1 MLNNKQTGLSM
12 VELLIALAISSFLIL
27 GITQLYI
34 DSKRSNYFQ
43 AGQMENNENTRF
55 VVMMLDAELH
65 KAGYR
70 RRPDQD
76 YTNVFPG
83 GNGFD
88 EGSAVRVVDENTFE
102 IRYQPHSSKD
112 ISCSG
117 DTQTS
122 GNIDKG
128 YETGS
133 ISLETVRIGF
143 SDKSIKCA
151 DNEIISNVH
160 AAEFLY
166 AVAINPNNAASGFKY
181 VKHNEVGNQ
190 KIKGIRYRLLLNSTM
205 GNLSDSVDSAAVDAF
220 YAEGDESRPTA
231 KAVYQTVTKNVQLRN
246 LETW

>member
-1 MLNNKQTGLSM
+1 M

-27 GITQLYI
+27 GITQIYI

-43 AGQMENNENTRF
+43 AGQMENNENARF

-76 YTNVFPG
+76 YTHVFPSDDD
-83 GNGFD
+83 FE
-88 EGSAVRVVDENTFE
+88 EGSAVRVIDENTFE

-117 DTQTS
+117 NTQQGT
-122 GNIDKG
+122 NIDKG
-128 YETGS
+128 YETIG
-133 ISLETVRIGF
+133 IDLQTVKIDF
-143 SDKSIKCA
+143 SDESIKCA
-151 DNEIISNVH
+151 GNEIISNVH

-166 AVAINPNNAASGFKY
+166 AVAINPNNTASGFKY
-181 VKHNEVGNQ
+181 VKHNEVGSQ

-205 GNLSDSVDSAAVDAF
+205 SNLSDSVDSAAVDAF
-220 YAEGDESRPTA
+220 YAEDDEGRPTA
-231 KAVYQTVTKNVQLRN
+231 RAVYQTVTKNIQLRN
-246 LETW
+246 LESW